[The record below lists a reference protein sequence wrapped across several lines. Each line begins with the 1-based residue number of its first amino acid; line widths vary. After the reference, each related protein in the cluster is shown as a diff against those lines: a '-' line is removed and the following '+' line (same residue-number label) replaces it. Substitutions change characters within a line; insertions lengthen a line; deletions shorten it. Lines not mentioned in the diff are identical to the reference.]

1 MTVKAKDLST
11 NNLNINEIEQNTP
24 PNSLELGLGKKG
36 ESADLHVNHYIIKLV
51 SRLLD
56 MADEDYSVLTPI
68 DREALRDVMTLG
80 SYTIQIYQHRQ

>member
-1 MTVKAKDLST
+1 
-11 NNLNINEIEQNTP
+11 
-24 PNSLELGLGKKG
+24 LGKKG
-36 ESADLHVNHYIIKLV
+36 ESADLYVNHYIIKLV

>member
-1 MTVKAKDLST
+1 M
-11 NNLNINEIEQNTP
+11 
-24 PNSLELGLGKKG
+24 
-36 ESADLHVNHYIIKLV
+36 VNHYIIKLV